1 MKTTGSKT
9 QKDVVVCGEF
19 WIVAVVAHFE
29 LPVVLLSTSFCL
41 SLTFFFFCSF
51 TAVLVFIQV
60 ARLLVNDALARDL
73 L

>member
-9 QKDVVVCGEF
+9 QKDVVVCGEL
-19 WIVAVVAHFE
+19 WIVAVAAHFE

-41 SLTFFFFCSF
+41 CLAFFFCSF
-51 TAVLVFIQV
+51 TAVLVFIQM

-73 L
+73 Q